1 MAGAGYT
8 MENPWAPA
16 PESLWRNNDLSPQ
29 RQALRASVAQQDAKE
44 FKLQD
49 AILRGRLYGLGAA
62 HYRAIRQR
70 KLEAVLKRQVITS
83 EHW

>member
-1 MAGAGYT
+1 MAGYT
-8 MENPWAPA
+8 MESPFAGAPD
-16 PESLWRNNDLSPQ
+16 SLWRNNDLDPR
-29 RQALRASVAQQDAKE
+29 RQALRAMVAQNDAKE
-44 FKLQD
+44 QRLQD